1 MDNGSATVSF
11 LIAIFTYYLFVIKEL
26 DNSNAEE
33 YLALAKHFMLEAG
46 IRKQLESF
54 KGMAIVMLL

>member
-1 MDNGSATVSF
+1 MSF
-11 LIAIFTYYLFVIKEL
+11 RIAIFTYYLFVIKEL

-33 YLALAKHFMLEAG
+33 YLALAKHYMLEGG

-54 KGMAIVMLL
+54 KGMAIVMFL